1 MKDIKKLALGP
12 NDFYHRLG
20 PLSCPLISVA
30 VVAVEGGREV
40 GRWGGGEAG
49 RRGGGEVMS
58 MAVVVVVS
66 DELAACGCSALSCTA
81 MATVPR
87 ASRDVGGQA
96 TVV

>member
-20 PLSCPLISVA
+20 PLSCPLISVV
-30 VVAVEGGREV
+30 VVAVEGG
-40 GRWGGGEAG
+40 GEA
-49 RRGGGEVMS
+49 MS
-58 MAVVVVVS
+58 MAVVVAVS
-66 DELAACGCSALSCTA
+66 DELAARGCSALSCTA
-81 MATVPR
+81 TATVPR

>member
-30 VVAVEGGREV
+30 VVAVEGGGEV

-49 RRGGGEVMS
+49 RQ
-58 MAVVVVVS
+58 
-66 DELAACGCSALSCTA
+66 C
-81 MATVPR
+81 
-87 ASRDVGGQA
+87 
-96 TVV
+96 